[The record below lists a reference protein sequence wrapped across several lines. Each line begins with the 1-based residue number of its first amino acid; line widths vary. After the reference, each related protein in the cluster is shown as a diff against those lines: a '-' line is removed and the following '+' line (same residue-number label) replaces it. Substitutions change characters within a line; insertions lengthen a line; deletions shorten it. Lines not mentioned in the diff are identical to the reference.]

1 MTGVME
7 WARAENLQPEPI
19 TLDIWKRLPRDFC
32 RLIEVVN
39 GDAVRADNPTVAH
52 RNAGRRLSSMLETA
66 AEKHM
71 NRYNDGWLFV
81 ATDLDVLLW
90 DLPRVTLRRPDVT
103 LFCGEPNEFGPMP
116 AARVKIAVEVVSPAT
131 ERVDTA
137 DKTAEYALAGI
148 PWYWLVRMD
157 GDRVASIDIHVLVLR
172 QYRLHRRIMADIES
186 TMVEMPIDIRID
198 WHRLTGL
205 LLNGMHR

>member
-1 MTGVME
+1 MTGVLE
-7 WARAENLQPEPI
+7 WARVENLQPAPI
-19 TLDIWKRLPRDFC
+19 TLDIWKQLPRDF
-32 RLIEVVN
+32 RGLVEVVN
-39 GDAVRADNPTVAH
+39 GDAVRADNSCGPH
-52 RNAGRRLSSMLETA
+52 RNAARRLSAMLETA

-90 DLPRVTLRRPDVT
+90 ELPRVTLRRPDVT
-103 LFCGEPNEFGPMP
+103 LFCGEPNEYGPMP
-116 AARVKIAVEVVSPAT
+116 ASRVKIAVEVVTPAS

-157 GDRVASIDIHVLVLR
+157 GERVAGIDIHVLVLR
-172 QYRLHRRIMADIES
+172 QYRLHKRLRADVES
-186 TMVEMPIDIRID
+186 TMVEMPFEIRID

-205 LLNGMHR
+205 LL

>member
-1 MTGVME
+1 MTRVLD
-7 WARAENLQPEPI
+7 WARPENLQPEPI
-19 TLDIWKRLPRDFC
+19 TLDIWKQLPHEFRRLV
-32 RLIEVVN
+32 EVVN
-39 GDAVRADNPTVAH
+39 GDAVRADKPTLAQ
-52 RNAGRRLSSMLETA
+52 RNAARRLSSMLETG

-90 DLPRVTLRRPDVT
+90 DLPRVTVRRPDVA
-103 LFCGEPNEFGPMP
+103 LFCGEPSDFGPMP
-116 AARVKIAVEVVSPAT
+116 AARIKIAVEVVSPAT

-157 GDRVASIDIHVLVLR
+157 GERVASIDIHVLVLR
-172 QYRLHRRIMADIES
+172 QYRLHKRLRAEVDS
-186 TMVEMPIDIRID
+186 TLVEMPIEIRVD

-205 LLNGMHR
+205 LL